1 MPVSEEMAYAL
12 ATWARFDDDVSDAL
26 LRAVCGAFAVV
37 ATSDGDVADV
47 EIERFLQVVRARAD
61 VFPALDLE
69 RLEDSFRDLAQALL
83 TDPEDGRRRAL
94 AAIAAVRRDPKH
106 CDLVLAAARIAVLA
120 DDRVQGC
127 EQQVMADVRAALGVA
142 ANA

>member
-37 ATSDGDVADV
+37 ATADGDVADV

-94 AAIAAVRRDPKH
+94 AAIAAVRGDPKH
-106 CDLVLAAARIAVLA
+106 RDLVLAAARIAVLA

-127 EQQVMADVRAALGVA
+127 EQRVLTDVRAALGVA
-142 ANA
+142 PNA